1 VLARRRARCH
11 SGVVRLWFV
20 RPDGIRPHDESELG
34 ALLERT
40 DGFVWIDMAA
50 DDPQAR
56 RVLADVVHA
65 HPLVVSACRQRN
77 HVPTVHG
84 YADHVFV
91 VLHSPYAGSAGHV
104 HLLELDQLVGRRYLV
119 TVHGPINPVVDP
131 AEALRETAAVRD
143 RIERGAFRPTS
154 PAELSHAIGSAVVRS
169 QRALVSAVAE
179 GLPELEQAAM
189 AGDFRRPE
197 ELLERL
203 FLVRHE
209 LITVRTMAAQSH
221 EIYARIRSLDRVV
234 PEAERAF
241 ASDLAEQFD
250 RLRSLADGE
259 SHFLFGVIDLYQT
272 RVTTKMTVA
281 MERLAVIAAVTLPIT
296 ALASIYGMNVIVND
310 STHVLQLVL
319 VLAVMAAI
327 SGLLLRWTKKQG
339 WW

>member
-1 VLARRRARCH
+1 MD
-11 SGVVRLWFV
+11 LWFV
-20 RPDGIRPHDESELG
+20 DPDGIRPHDVAQLP

-40 DGFVWIDMAA
+40 DGFVWIDMPAQ
-50 DDPQAR
+50 DEQAEW
-56 RVLADVVHA
+56 LLTEVVRA
-65 HPLVVSACRQRN
+65 HPLVVAACAQRN
-77 HVPTVHG
+77 HVPTLHG

-91 VLHSPYAGSAGHV
+91 VLHSPYAGDAGHV

-131 AEALRETAAVRD
+131 VEALRETAAVRG
-143 RIERGAFRPTS
+143 RIERGTFRPAS
-154 PAELSHAIGSAVVRS
+154 PAELSHGIGSAIVRS
-169 QRALVSAVAE
+169 QRDMVSRVAE
-179 GLPELEQAAM
+179 SLPDLEQQAM

-203 FLVRHE
+203 FLIRHE

-221 EIYARIRSLDRVV
+221 DIYARIRSLERVV
-234 PEAERAF
+234 PEPERVI

-281 MERLAVIAAVTLPIT
+281 MERLAVIAAITLPVT

-310 STHVLQLVL
+310 STHVVQLVL
-319 VLAVMAAI
+319 VLLVMASI

>member
-1 VLARRRARCH
+1 MD
-11 SGVVRLWFV
+11 LWFV
-20 RPDGIRPHDESELG
+20 DPDGIELHDPAELSV
-34 ALLERT
+34 LLERT
-40 DGFVWIDMAA
+40 DGFVWVDMVAE
-50 DDPQAR
+50 DEQAER
-56 RVLADVVHA
+56 LLTEVVRA
-65 HPLVVSACRQRN
+65 HPLVVSACAQRN

-91 VLHSPYAGSAGHV
+91 VLHSPYAGDAGHV

-131 AEALRETAAVRD
+131 AEALRETVAVRS
-143 RIERGAFRPTS
+143 RIQRGTFRPTS
-154 PAELSHAIGSAVVRS
+154 PAELSHAIGSAIVRS
-169 QRALVSAVAE
+169 QRDVVTSVAE
-179 GLPELEQAAM
+179 SLPAMEQLAM
-189 AGDFRRPE
+189 SSDFRRPE

-221 EIYARIRSLDRVV
+221 EIYARIRTLERVV
-234 PEAERAF
+234 PEPERLYAG
-241 ASDLAEQFD
+241 DLAEQFD

-281 MERLAVIAAVTLPIT
+281 MERLAVIAVITLPVT
-296 ALASIYGMNVIVND
+296 ALASIYGMNMIVND
-310 STHVLQLVL
+310 RTHVPQLVL
-319 VLAVMAAI
+319 VLLVMASI
-327 SGLLLRWTKKQG
+327 SALLLRWTKKQG

>member
-1 VLARRRARCH
+1 MDT
-11 SGVVRLWFV
+11 WFV
-20 RPDGIRPHDESELG
+20 DAAGIRSYDASDLT
-34 ALLERT
+34 ALLERS
-40 DGFVWIDMAA
+40 DGFVWVDMVAEEE
-50 DDPQAR
+50 QAER
-56 RVLADVVHA
+56 LLTEVVGA
-65 HPLVVSACRQRN
+65 HPLVVAACAQRN

-91 VLHSPYAGSAGHV
+91 VLHSPYAGDAGHV

-131 AEALRETAAVRD
+131 AQALRETAAVRS
-143 RIERGAFRPTS
+143 RIERGTFRPTS

-169 QRALVSAVAE
+169 QRAMVGTVAE
-179 GLPELEQAAM
+179 SLPDLEQEAM
-189 AGDFRRPE
+189 ASDFRRPE

-234 PEAERAF
+234 PEPERLYAG
-241 ASDLAEQFD
+241 DLAEQFD

-281 MERLAVIAAVTLPIT
+281 MERLAVIAAITLPVT

-310 STHVLQLVL
+310 STHVVQLALVL
-319 VLAVMAAI
+319 LVMASVSA
-327 SGLLLRWTKKQG
+327 LLLRWTKKQG

>member
-1 VLARRRARCH
+1 MD
-11 SGVVRLWFV
+11 LWFV
-20 RPDGIRPHDESELG
+20 DPDGIRPHDESELT
-34 ALLERT
+34 ALLQRT
-40 DGFVWIDMAA
+40 DGFVWIDMLAEDQHA
-50 DDPQAR
+50 E
-56 RVLADVVHA
+56 RVLTEVLGA
-65 HPLVVSACRQRN
+65 HPLVVAACRQRN

-91 VLHSPYAGSAGHV
+91 VVHSPFAGNAGHV
-104 HLLELDQLVGRRYLV
+104 HLLELDQLVGRRYLL

-131 AEALRETAAVRD
+131 AEALRETTAVRN
-143 RIERGAFRPTS
+143 RIERGTFRPAS
-154 PAELSHAIGSAVVRS
+154 PAQLSHAIGSAVVRS
-169 QRALVSAVAE
+169 QRSMISKVAE
-179 GLPELEQAAM
+179 SLPELEQQAM

-197 ELLERL
+197 ELLEQL
-203 FLVRHE
+203 FLTRHE

-234 PEAERAF
+234 PEAERDY

-281 MERLAVIAAVTLPIT
+281 MERLAVIAAITLPIT

-310 STHVLQLVL
+310 STHATQLVL
-319 VLAVMAAI
+319 VLVLMAGI

>member
-1 VLARRRARCH
+1 MD
-11 SGVVRLWFV
+11 LWFV
-20 RPDGIRPHDESELG
+20 DPDGIRAHDESELT
-34 ALLERT
+34 ALLQRT
-40 DGFVWIDMAA
+40 DGFVWIDMLAQDQHA
-50 DDPQAR
+50 E
-56 RVLADVVHA
+56 RVLTEVLGA
-65 HPLVVSACRQRN
+65 HPLVVAACRQRN

-91 VLHSPYAGSAGHV
+91 VVHSPFAGNAGHV

-131 AEALRETAAVRD
+131 AEALRETTAVRN
-143 RIERGAFRPTS
+143 RIERGTFRPAS
-154 PAELSHAIGSAVVRS
+154 PAQLSHAIGSAVVRS
-169 QRALVSAVAE
+169 QRSMISKVAE
-179 GLPELEQAAM
+179 SLPELEQQAM

-197 ELLERL
+197 ELLEQL
-203 FLVRHE
+203 FLTRHE

-234 PEAERAF
+234 PEAERDY

-281 MERLAVIAAVTLPIT
+281 MERLAVIAAITLPIT

-310 STHVLQLVL
+310 STHATQLVL
-319 VLAVMAAI
+319 VLVLMAGI

>member
-1 VLARRRARCH
+1 MN
-11 SGVVRLWFV
+11 LWYV
-20 RPDGIRPHDESELG
+20 DPDGIRPRDESELA
-34 ALLERT
+34 ALLQRA
-40 DGFVWIDMAA
+40 DGFVWIDMLAQDEHA
-50 DDPQAR
+50 E
-56 RVLADVVHA
+56 RVLTEVLGA
-65 HPLVVSACRQRN
+65 HPLVVADCRQRN

-91 VLHSPYAGSAGHV
+91 VVHSPFAGNAGHV

-131 AEALRETAAVRD
+131 AEALRETTAVRN
-143 RIERGAFRPTS
+143 RIERGTFRPAS
-154 PAELSHAIGSAVVRS
+154 PAQLSHAIGSAIVRS
-169 QRALVSAVAE
+169 QRSLISKVAE
-179 GLPELEQAAM
+179 SLPELEQQAM

-197 ELLERL
+197 DLLEQL
-203 FLVRHE
+203 FLTRHE

-234 PEAERAF
+234 PEAERNY

-281 MERLAVIAAVTLPIT
+281 MERLAVIAAITLPVT
-296 ALASIYGMNVIVND
+296 ALASIYGMNVIVHD
-310 STHVLQLVL
+310 STHVPQLLV
-319 VLAVMAAI
+319 VLAVMASI
-327 SGLLLRWTKKQG
+327 SGVLLRWTKKQG

>member
-1 VLARRRARCH
+1 MD
-11 SGVVRLWFV
+11 LWFV
-20 RPDGIRPHDESELG
+20 HPDGIRSFDAAQLTTQ
-34 ALLERT
+34 LERT
-40 DGFVWIDMAA
+40 DGFVWVDAQA
-50 DDPQAR
+50 DDEQVER
-56 RVLADVVHA
+56 LLTEVVHA
-65 HPLVVSACRQRN
+65 HPLVVAACRQRN
-77 HVPTVHG
+77 HVPTLHG

-91 VLHSPYAGSAGHV
+91 VLHSPFAGDAGHV

-131 AEALRETAAVRD
+131 AESVRETVAVRG
-143 RIERGAFRPTS
+143 RIERGTFRPTS

-169 QRALVSAVAE
+169 QREVVSSVAE
-179 GLPELEQAAM
+179 SLPALEQLAM
-189 AGDFRRPE
+189 SSDFRRPE

-203 FLVRHE
+203 FLIRHE
-209 LITVRTMAAQSH
+209 LITVRTMSAQSH
-221 EIYARIRSLDRVV
+221 EIYARIRGLDRVV
-234 PEAERAF
+234 PEVERSYAG
-241 ASDLAEQFD
+241 DLAEQFD

-281 MERLAVIAAVTLPIT
+281 MERLAVIAAITLPVT

-310 STHVLQLVL
+310 STHLTQLVL
-319 VLAVMAAI
+319 VLLVMASI

>member
-1 VLARRRARCH
+1 MD
-11 SGVVRLWFV
+11 LWFV
-20 RPDGIRPHDESELG
+20 DPDGIRPHGESELR
-34 ALLERT
+34 ALLQRS
-40 DGFVWIDMAA
+40 DGFVWIDMLA
-50 DDPQAR
+50 DDEHADD
-56 RVLADVVHA
+56 VLAGVLGA
-65 HPLVVSACRQRN
+65 HRLVVADCRQRN
-77 HVPTVHG
+77 HVPTLHG

-91 VLHSPYAGSAGHV
+91 VLHSPFAGNAGHV
-104 HLLELDQLVGRRYLV
+104 HLLELDQLVGRHYLV

-131 AEALRETAAVRD
+131 ALALRETAAVRS
-143 RIERGAFRPTS
+143 RIERGTFRPAS
-154 PAELSHAIGSAVVRS
+154 PAELSHGIGSAIVRS
-169 QRALVSAVAE
+169 QRSMISVVAE
-179 GLPELEQAAM
+179 SLPELEQQAM
-189 AGDFRRPE
+189 GGDFRRPE

-203 FLVRHE
+203 FLTRHE

-221 EIYARIRSLDRVV
+221 EIYARIRGLERVV
-234 PEAERAF
+234 PEPERVY

-281 MERLAVIAAVTLPIT
+281 MERLAVIAAITLPVT

-310 STHVLQLVL
+310 TTHVTQLVL
-319 VLAVMAAI
+319 VLAVMATM

>member
-1 VLARRRARCH
+1 MD
-11 SGVVRLWFV
+11 LWYV
-20 RPDGIRPHDESELG
+20 DPDGIRPRDESELA
-34 ALLERT
+34 ALLQRA
-40 DGFVWIDMAA
+40 DGFVWIDMLAQDEHA
-50 DDPQAR
+50 E
-56 RVLADVVHA
+56 RVLTEVLGA
-65 HPLVVSACRQRN
+65 HPLVVADCRQRN

-91 VLHSPYAGSAGHV
+91 VVHSPFAGNAGHV

-131 AEALRETAAVRD
+131 AEALRETTAVRN
-143 RIERGAFRPTS
+143 RIERGTFRPAS
-154 PAELSHAIGSAVVRS
+154 PAQLSHAIGSAIVRS
-169 QRALVSAVAE
+169 QRSLISKVAE
-179 GLPELEQAAM
+179 SLPELEQQAM

-197 ELLERL
+197 DLLEQL
-203 FLVRHE
+203 FLTRHE

-234 PEAERAF
+234 PEAERNY

-281 MERLAVIAAVTLPIT
+281 MERLAVIAAITLPVT
-296 ALASIYGMNVIVND
+296 ALASIYGMNVIVHD
-310 STHVLQLVL
+310 STHVPQLLV
-319 VLAVMAAI
+319 VLAVMASI
-327 SGLLLRWTKKQG
+327 SGILLRWTKKQG

>member
-1 VLARRRARCH
+1 MD
-11 SGVVRLWFV
+11 LWFV
-20 RPDGIRPHDESELG
+20 HPGGIEPHDESRLA
-34 ALLERT
+34 ALLQRT
-40 DGFVWIDMAA
+40 DGFVWIDMLAQDEHA
-50 DDPQAR
+50 D
-56 RVLADVVHA
+56 RVLTEVLGA
-65 HPLVVSACRQRN
+65 HPLVVADCRKRN

-91 VLHSPYAGSAGHV
+91 VVHSPFAGNAGHV

-131 AEALRETAAVRD
+131 AEAMRETAAVRS
-143 RIERGAFRPTS
+143 RIERGTFRPAS
-154 PAELSHAIGSAVVRS
+154 PAELSHGIGSAIIRS
-169 QRALVSAVAE
+169 QRSMISTVAE
-179 GLPELEQAAM
+179 SLPELEQQAM

-203 FLVRHE
+203 FLTRHE

-234 PEAERAF
+234 PEAERSY

-281 MERLAVIAAVTLPIT
+281 MERLAVIAAITLPVT
-296 ALASIYGMNVIVND
+296 ALASIYGMNVIVYD
-310 STHVLQLVL
+310 STHVPQLLAVL
-319 VLAVMAAI
+319 VVMVSI